1 MNLLLRCILRF
12 LNLRQS
18 SRAFYVMSL
27 MQECRGT
34 KKAHRYEDS
43 FAVYVLGH
51 SDSNGVL
58 DSPARYALR
67 SCLSAFDKMRY
78 LSNKVR
84 SSAEI
89 ASVLNTGVLIFSKN
103 SDMVI

>member
-43 FAVYVLGH
+43 FAVYVL
-51 SDSNGVL
+51 
-58 DSPARYALR
+58 
-67 SCLSAFDKMRY
+67 DKVRY

-103 SDMVI
+103 SDIVI